1 MSRISKKHLYDKDVL
16 CYLIGILTIFQEA
29 MQVIKLSEHEQNEI
43 LKMLAIILWLGNVQ
57 FQEDD
62 NGNSSVADT
71 GVTDFVAYLME
82 VDPEQVQKVL
92 TARVME
98 TTRGGRRGSIYDVP
112 LNPAQATSGRDAL
125 AKAIYNNLFEW
136 IVSRVNVSMKMRS
149 AHSQVIGILVRVKNI
164 LLIGYC

>member
-1 MSRISKKHLYDKDVL
+1 MTLWTI
-16 CYLIGILTIFQEA
+16 IFQNA
-29 MQVIKLSEHEQNEI
+29 MQIIGLTGEEQNEI

-57 FQEDD
+57 FQEGDD
-62 NGNSSVADT
+62 GNSAIADT

-82 VDPEQVQKVL
+82 VDGAQVQKVL

-125 AKAIYNNLFEW
+125 SKAIYNNLFEW
-136 IVSRVNVSMKMRS
+136 IVSRVNVSMKTRS
-149 AHSQVIGILVRVKNI
+149 AYTQIIGILVGFLR
-164 LLIGYC
+164 